1 VLYIA
6 RHGRTVANAEG
17 RLQGRIDLPLD
28 DVGRRQAECL
38 ARTLAGADLVL
49 SSPLMRAIQT
59 AEALG
64 KPITVDDRWIE
75 LDFGEHDGLRREDIE
90 PATWHRLRSD
100 IYYAPA
106 GGESLADVLA
116 RVVPA
121 LADALVLARDQEVVI
136 FTHVLPI
143 KAALA
148 TVLGAGID
156 VSWRCHLDPASITQI
171 AATPSGPVLRSFNE
185 TSHLLELA

>member
-6 RHGRTVANAEG
+6 RHGRTLVNAEG
-17 RLQGRIDLPLD
+17 RLQGRIDVPLD
-28 DVGRRQAECL
+28 DLGRRQAECMAKVL
-38 ARTLAGADLVL
+38 SVADVVI
-49 SSPLMRAIQT
+49 SSPLQRAVQT

-64 KPITVDDRWIE
+64 KPITVDERWIE
-75 LDFGEHDGLRREDIE
+75 LDFGVHDGLRREDIE
-90 PATWHRLRSD
+90 PAMWHRLRSD

-106 GGESLADVLA
+106 GGESLADVLT

-121 LADALVLARDQEVVI
+121 LADALEMARDQEVVI

-143 KAALA
+143 KAAMA

-156 VSWRCHLDPASITQI
+156 VSWRCHLDPASITRI
-171 AATPSGPVLRSFNE
+171 ATTSTGPVLRSFNE
-185 TSHLLELA
+185 TSHLSELA

>member
-28 DVGRRQAECL
+28 DLGRRQADCL

-49 SSPLMRAIQT
+49 SSPLLRAVQT

-64 KPITVDDRWIE
+64 LPITVDDRWIE

-90 PATWHRLRSD
+90 PAMWHRLRSD

-121 LADALVLARDQEVVI
+121 LADALELARDREVVI

-171 AATPSGPVLRSFNE
+171 AATSSGPVLRSFNE
-185 TSHLLELA
+185 TSHLSELA